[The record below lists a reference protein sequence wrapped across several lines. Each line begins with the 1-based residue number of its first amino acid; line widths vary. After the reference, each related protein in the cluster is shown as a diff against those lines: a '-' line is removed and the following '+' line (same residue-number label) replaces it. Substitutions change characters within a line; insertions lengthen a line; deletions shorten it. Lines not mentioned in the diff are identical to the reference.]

1 MIEINK
7 ENFEEICHKLNDMEF
22 SDAEDKKVCE
32 WFINK
37 IYNFS
42 DEAYSF
48 EDEGYDWGEVNIR
61 YFGCC
66 YSFND
71 EKKPIMDIIDISFEE
86 KNEMVYITYAFKSS
100 FTGETINNQI
110 RIPMDW
116 FFNHDNYL
124 KMWKTEIV
132 KKHIKNIENKIAEMI
147 LKHEKLNDKI
157 IYVDYKNELIFE
169 IKD

>member
-22 SDAEDKKVCE
+22 SDAEDKECCE

-132 KKHIKNIENKIAEMI
+132 KKHIKNIENKIADHSRQI
-147 LKHEKLNDKI
+147 NQLQI
-157 IYVDYKNELIFE
+157 ELIME
-169 IKD
+169 KNKISLAN